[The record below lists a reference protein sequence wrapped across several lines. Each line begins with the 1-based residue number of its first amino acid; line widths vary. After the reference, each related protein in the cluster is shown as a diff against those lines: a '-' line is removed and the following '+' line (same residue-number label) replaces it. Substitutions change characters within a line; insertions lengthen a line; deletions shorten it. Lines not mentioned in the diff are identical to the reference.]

1 VKAGTISASADAD
14 RRSEPG
20 GIIMRWTRTITV
32 VDCHAEGESGQVVVG
47 GVPPIPGET
56 VFDKRVFLQDQADEL
71 RRMILFEPRGAPH
84 HNANILVASN
94 HPDAKMGYVILEST
108 EYPAMSG
115 SNTICVATVL
125 LETGILPMSEPT
137 TELTL
142 ESPAGLITVTCDCRD
157 GKVERVRFVNQP
169 AFCYYLDAEIE
180 VPDLGQLSVDVAYG
194 GMTYVLVDAARAG
207 FELTPAEARKICELG
222 QVIKKAAAEHLEAVH
237 PTNPAI
243 PGITQVEFTGPL
255 LREGDG
261 LRSRNAVVVS
271 PGRLDRSPC
280 GTGTS
285 ARLAQLHAR
294 GLLQVGQP
302 FVHESVIGTRFDS
315 SILSTTEVGPYDA
328 VISTVA
334 GQAWITGLYQFGLDP
349 TDPFPRGFTVADSW
363 LRQIDDLPP
372 VHTAAE

>member
-1 VKAGTISASADAD
+1 
-14 RRSEPG
+14 
-20 GIIMRWTRTITV
+20 MRWKTILQV
-32 VDCHAEGESGQVVVG
+32 VDCHAEGESGQVIVG
-47 GVPPIPGET
+47 GVGDIPGDT
-56 VFDKRVFLQDQADEL
+56 VFDKRVHLQNHRDEL
-71 RRMILFEPRGAPH
+71 RKLILFEPRGAIN
-84 HNANILVASN
+84 HNANILVPSN
-94 HPDAKMGYVILEST
+94 HPDAAMGYIILEST

-125 LETGILPMSEPT
+125 LETGILPMTEPT

-169 AFCYYLDAEIE
+169 AFCYYLDADIE
-180 VPDLGQLSVDVAYG
+180 VPDLGRLTVDVAYG
-194 GMTYVLVDAARAG
+194 GMTYVLIEAARVG

-222 QVIKKAAAEHLEAVH
+222 QVIKKAAAEQLEAEH
-237 PTNPAI
+237 PTNPEI

-294 GLLQVGQP
+294 GLLEVGQP

-315 SILSTTEVGPYDA
+315 SILSTTEIGPYDA

>member
-1 VKAGTISASADAD
+1 
-14 RRSEPG
+14 
-20 GIIMRWTRTITV
+20 MRWTKTITV
-32 VDCHAEGESGQVVVG
+32 VDCHAEGESGQVVVA
-47 GVPPIPGET
+47 GVPPIPGDT
-56 VFDKRVFLQDQADEL
+56 VFDKRVFLQDHSDDL

-94 HPDAKMGYVILEST
+94 HPEAQMGYVILEST

-142 ESPAGLITVTCDCRD
+142 ESPAGLITVTCRCRD

-169 AFCYYLDAEIE
+169 AFCYHLDAT
-180 VPDLGQLSVDVAYG
+180 VDVPGRGELVVDIAYG
-194 GMTYVLVDAARAG
+194 GMTYVLVDAGGLG
-207 FELTPAEARKICELG
+207 FGLEPSEARTLCELG
-222 QVIKKAAAEHLEAVH
+222 QTIKRAAAEQIVVTH
-237 PTNPAI
+237 PENPEI

-255 LREGDG
+255 HRTDDG

-285 ARLAQLHAR
+285 ARLAVLHAK
-294 GLLQVGQP
+294 GLIETGET
-302 FVHESVIGTRFDS
+302 FVHESVIGTRFES
-315 SILSTTEVGPYDA
+315 SVVETTTVGDYPA
-328 VISTVA
+328 VVPSVA
-334 GQAWITGLYQFGLDP
+334 GQAWITGIYQMGLDP
-349 TDPFPRGFTVADSW
+349 TDPFPRGFTVADTW
-363 LRQIDDLPP
+363 LQQIDDLRP

>member
-1 VKAGTISASADAD
+1 
-14 RRSEPG
+14 
-20 GIIMRWTRTITV
+20 MRWTRTITV

-47 GVPPIPGET
+47 GVPPIPGDT
-56 VFDKRVFLQDQADEL
+56 VFDKRVFLQDQADDL

-84 HNANILVASN
+84 HNANILVPSN
-94 HPDAKMGYVILEST
+94 HPEAAMGYIILEST

-125 LETGILPMSEPT
+125 LETGILPMTEPV

-142 ESPAGLITVTCDCRD
+142 ESPGGLISVVCDCRD

-169 AFCYYLDAEIE
+169 AFCYHLDAEIE
-180 VPDLGQLSVDVAYG
+180 VPKLGRLTVDVAYG
-194 GMTYVLVDAARAG
+194 GMTYVLVEAARLG
-207 FELTPAEARKICELG
+207 FELSPGEARRICELG
-222 QVIKKAAAEHLEAVH
+222 QVIKKAAAEQLEAVH
-237 PTNPAI
+237 PTNAEI

-255 LREGDG
+255 LPEGDG

-294 GLLQVGQP
+294 GLLEVGQP
-302 FVHESVIGTRFDS
+302 FIHESVIGTRFDS
-315 SILSTTEVGPYDA
+315 SIVSTTEVGPYAA
-328 VISTVA
+328 VIPTVA
-334 GQAWITGLYQFGLDP
+334 GQAWITGIYQMGLDP
-349 TDPFPRGFTVADSW
+349 TDPFPRGFTVADTW
-363 LRQIDDLPP
+363 LRQIDDLRP
-372 VHTAAE
+372 VRTAAE

>member
-1 VKAGTISASADAD
+1 
-14 RRSEPG
+14 
-20 GIIMRWTRTITV
+20 MRWNTILQV
-32 VDCHAEGESGQVVVG
+32 VDCHAEGESGQVIVG
-47 GVPPIPGET
+47 GVGDIPGDT
-56 VFDKRVFLQDQADEL
+56 VFDKRVHLQNHRDEL
-71 RRMILFEPRGAPH
+71 RKLILFEPRGAIN
-84 HNANILVASN
+84 HNANILVPSN
-94 HPDAKMGYVILEST
+94 HPDAAMGYIILEST

-125 LETGILPMSEPT
+125 LETGILPMTEPT

-169 AFCYYLDAEIE
+169 AFCYYLDADIE
-180 VPDLGQLSVDVAYG
+180 VPDLGRLTVDVAYG
-194 GMTYVLVDAARAG
+194 GMTYVLVEAARVG

-222 QVIKKAAAEHLEAVH
+222 QVIKKAAAEQLEAVH
-237 PTNPAI
+237 PTNPEI

-261 LRSRNAVVVS
+261 LRSRNAVVCLSWAAGPFPVRHRHVG
-271 PGRLDRSPC
+271 P
-280 GTGTS
+280 TGS
-285 ARLAQLHAR
+285 AARPRPAR
-294 GLLQVGQP
+294 GRSAVRPRVGDRHPVRQLDP
-302 FVHESVIGTRFDS
+302 LHH
-315 SILSTTEVGPYDA
+315 EVGPYDA